1 MQKRYDTVI
10 IGGGPAGLTAAIY
23 AARYQLKALV
33 ISKEGS
39 MMLDA
44 HKIENYPGFKEISGI
59 ELMKKFKDHVK
70 KFDVEVKNAEVVNI
84 EPGFTIVTE
93 KNERIRTKTLIL
105 ALGTEKR
112 KLNVKGEEEFLGKG
126 VSYCY
131 VCDSAFFRDKVVGV
145 VGGNDSAALASLLLA
160 EYAKKVYIIYRK
172 EKIRAEPYKVR
183 QIEENPKIEVIN
195 NTVIKEIKG
204 KKFLEKVVFEGGKEL
219 KLDGLFI
226 EIGSVPST
234 SLARKLSVKLDENNH
249 IIVNEKKETNVKGVY
264 SAGDITN
271 SPLWQIITACADG
284 AIAANSVYHHLKG

>member
-1 MQKRYDTVI
+1 MQKEYDLII

-23 AARYQLKALV
+23 AARYQLKTLV

-70 KFDVEVKNAEVVNI
+70 KFDVEVKNAEVVNV
-84 EPGFTIVTE
+84 EPGFTVVTE
-93 KNERIRTKTLIL
+93 KNERIKTKTLIL

-112 KLNVKGEEEFLGKG
+112 KLNVQGEEEFLGKG

-131 VCDSAFFRDKVVGV
+131 VCDCAFFRDKVVGV

-172 EKIRAEPYKVR
+172 EKIRAEPYRVK
-183 QIEENPKIEVIN
+183 QIEENPKIKVIN
-195 NTVIKEIKG
+195 NAVVKEIKG
-204 KKFLEKVVFEGGKEL
+204 KKFLEKVVFEDGKEL

-234 SLARKLSVKLDENNH
+234 SLAKRLGIKLDENSH
-249 IIVNEKKETNVKGVY
+249 IIVNGKKETNVKGVY
-264 SAGDITN
+264 AAGDITN
-271 SPLWQIITACADG
+271 SPLWQITTACADG
-284 AIAANSVYHHLKG
+284 AIAANSAFNYLKG